1 MPVHIARQENPRDH
15 GDLEQLIQAC
25 LKRGLLD
32 KAEQFMVLK
41 EQHQANMRRQS
52 RGVPERKALIRQ
64 MRAAEAKAARLS
76 EYMAKLGHPET
87 ATIGHAAQAKLA
99 EIGLDTRSDE
109 EQCAEVLTESDAR
122 LVDVDKLFD

>member
-15 GDLEQLIQAC
+15 GDLEQLIRAC

-76 EYMAKLGHPET
+76 EYMAKLGYPQAE
-87 ATIGHAAQAKLA
+87 AQAKLA

-109 EQCAEVLTESDAR
+109 EQCAEVLAESDAR